1 MEYGLVTIFD
11 GVVHVGSGVLGRERG
26 LVWPAHGACL
36 VCLRLSGLPV
46 TARNSSL
53 ARQLFGAVTV
63 TKVAPQAPPGAERPR
78 ETRWQVK
85 SRKIES
91 GPQNDFHFATY
102 LGDFYAV

>member
-26 LVWPAHGACL
+26 LVWPACL

-53 ARQLFGAVTV
+53 AQKKGGYCRHSQGRNPVEFWLSDLSGLTV
-63 TKVAPQAPPGAERPR
+63 IILRT
-78 ETRWQVK
+78 
-85 SRKIES
+85 
-91 GPQNDFHFATY
+91 
-102 LGDFYAV
+102 

>member
-26 LVWPAHGACL
+26 LVWRAHGACV
-36 VCLRLSGLPV
+36 VCLA
-46 TARNSSL
+46 ARNSSL
-53 ARQLFGAVTV
+53 ARQLFGAATV
-63 TKVAPQAPPGAERPR
+63 TKVAPQAPPGAERPG

-91 GPQNDFHFATY
+91 GPQNDFHFPTY
-102 LGDFYAV
+102 LGDFHAV